1 MDANK
6 EADKIK
12 AIFDKI
18 KAGGGF
24 TDDEREYIVRWL
36 VDNKAM
42 AAGLVNSGLLPPS
55 MNNELADALIEV
67 YKYEKNHTP

>member
-1 MDANK
+1 MIMDANK

-24 TDDEREYIVRWL
+24 TDNEREYIVRWL
-36 VDNKAM
+36 VDNK
-42 AAGLVNSGLLPPS
+42 
-55 MNNELADALIEV
+55 D
-67 YKYEKNHTP
+67 